1 VCLTLGQVARRL
13 DAAAE
18 LYRRARRKGRQ
29 LHIITNGGGTSHKPR
44 WRDAHGYSVPEAQ
57 LMAEGL
63 RERGVALTHVVLE
76 GLSDDTI
83 GNAFCARAL
92 HLEWRSDWR
101 SLLLI
106 TSDFQLPRAEAVY
119 RWVLALEPKKEYAL
133 CVAGVPDSGTMDAE
147 AQASRAQRECAS
159 LRAFLVGV
167 GAVYSSME
175 QVQSWMFSTHD
186 AYAPRSKPRATLD
199 AATLKTY

>member
-1 VCLTLGQVARRL
+1 
-13 DAAAE
+13 
-18 LYRRARRKGRQ
+18 
-29 LHIITNGGGTSHKPR
+29 
-44 WRDAHGYSVPEAQ
+44 
-57 LMAEGL
+57 MAEGL

-83 GNAFCARAL
+83 GNAFCVRAL
-92 HLEWRSDWR
+92 HLEWRSEWR

-119 RWVLALEPKKEYAL
+119 RWVLALEPKKEYAYAL
-133 CVAGVPDSGTMDAE
+133 CCAGVPDFGTMEAE
-147 AQASRAQRECAS
+147 ALASRAQRECAS
-159 LRAFLVGV
+159 LHAFQVGV

-175 QVQSWMFSTHD
+175 QVQSWMFSTHE
-186 AYAPRSKPRATLD
+186 AYAPRSKERAALD